1 MISRAMNEDY
11 ITVEVLGSDYEN
23 QWDLLAGVYK
33 FRVSTF
39 LKSLVFESKEKRV
52 TIDRSLIKDYGIR
65 SINKRKYYFFC
76 LGSRSP
82 FGKGEIILNSFDF
95 DLDEFNNYVRTHI
108 KTTSKALSLH
118 ANKSLSLKRSVSR
131 KNGRIKSR
139 TSSESDVTKQVS
151 NLSKLFS
158 KLFKSKKDRKKKLL
172 KDRDSLTSKE
182 DYSVV
187 DEYSEILPSGYSGQ
201 TYLCTS
207 EDLSDSESMGLV
219 LPSPDF
225 KTKSCKSFKKKN
237 PKNHLKWH
245 EQNENLLR
253 PAKICLFT
261 KERKNYGLLSGS
273 LGLGEGFQRS
283 LLRLLDLGYR
293 VRRELTLLVSVSL
306 LLSRVF
312 LFYNPE
318 IDITLEILEEEV
330 EEDYNNSVSGPARGS
345 RSPIVS
351 GMNIAGSESLK
362 LSIALSGQK
371 PTIIQKGPFYLMK
384 QEHTLSNEITG
395 ATNLMASKGLEH
407 SYSKL
412 TAKKMKNSLSSFLQN
427 LPGIVDTP
435 GSQDNS
441 SLRGIIEKP
450 PVCGKELMPLNQLQ
464 LAGFR
469 LHPGPLPEQYS
480 CLTPNCIQKEAKA

>member
-1 MISRAMNEDY
+1 RAMNEDY

-108 KTTSKALSLH
+108 KTTSKNNDNLQALSLH

-225 KTKSCKSFKKKN
+225 KTKSCKSFKKNN

-245 EQNENLLR
+245 EQNEIYSEYAPSYLIPVEHETKHEVLVKETGDVYTLPMTKKKPR
-253 PAKICLFT
+253 TLPKKSKI
-261 KERKNYGLLSGS
+261 RLSKGS
-273 LGLGEGFQRS
+273 NIVDYYNEDSSAHLYYNCDN
-283 LLRLLDLGYR
+283 DL
-293 VRRELTLLVSVSL
+293 
-306 LLSRVF
+306 
-312 LFYNPE
+312 
-318 IDITLEILEEEV
+318 IEEEMC
-330 EEDYNNSVSGPARGS
+330 DN
-345 RSPIVS
+345 
-351 GMNIAGSESLK
+351 ES
-362 LSIALSGQK
+362 
-371 PTIIQKGPFYLMK
+371 
-384 QEHTLSNEITG
+384 
-395 ATNLMASKGLEH
+395 
-407 SYSKL
+407 
-412 TAKKMKNSLSSFLQN
+412 
-427 LPGIVDTP
+427 
-435 GSQDNS
+435 
-441 SLRGIIEKP
+441 
-450 PVCGKELMPLNQLQ
+450 
-464 LAGFR
+464 
-469 LHPGPLPEQYS
+469 
-480 CLTPNCIQKEAKA
+480 